1 MLHVALHVCS
11 VGAMTE
17 YARWDVRDNL
27 QVPAGLVDGPDWHR
41 IEDTTGEVPTFYV
54 RVGTAP
60 DGRMIVT
67 GLLLAEPAEGA
78 LEVTANV
85 LRAVS
90 LADVIRTIQWR
101 ESGSLPPR
109 SVGPIGPTGLG
120 RFEGHEASVR
130 ASAQQVEAAPSR
142 RGQRAPDQEALEEFA
157 AVYRRHA
164 TYSRSAMTLTAR
176 ELHIHRATAHR
187 WRERCRAA
195 GLLPDREDHE

>member
-1 MLHVALHVCS
+1 
-11 VGAMTE
+11 MTE
-17 YARWDVRDNL
+17 YARWDVRDDL
-27 QVPAGLVDGPDWHR
+27 LVPAGLVDGPDWHR
-41 IEDTTGEVPTFYV
+41 IEDTAGEVSTFYV

-90 LADVIRTIQWR
+90 LAEVIRTIQWR

-109 SVGPIGPTGLG
+109 SGMGMGPTGLL
-120 RFEGHEASVR
+120 RFDGHEDHVR
-130 ASAQQVEAAPSR
+130 AAAQPVEAAPSR
-142 RGQRAPDQEALEEFA
+142 RGARAPTQEDLERFA
-157 AVYRRHA
+157 EVYRRHA

-176 ELHIHRATAHR
+176 ELNIHRSTADR
-187 WRERCRAA
+187 WSKRCRAA
-195 GLLPDREDHE
+195 GLLPAREDHE

>member
-1 MLHVALHVCS
+1 
-11 VGAMTE
+11 MTD
-17 YARWDVRDNL
+17 YARWDVRDGL

-41 IEDTTGEVPTFYV
+41 IEDTAGEVPTFYV
-54 RVGTAP
+54 RVGTAA

-67 GLLLAEPAEGA
+67 GLLLAEPTEHA

-90 LADVIRTIQWR
+90 LAEVIRTIQWR

-109 SVGPIGPTGLG
+109 SVGAIGPTGLG
-120 RFEGHEASVR
+120 RFEGHEANVR
-130 ASAQQVEAAPSR
+130 MAAQPVDAAPSR
-142 RGQRAPDQEALEEFA
+142 RGAHAPTQEDLERFA
-157 AVYRRHA
+157 DVYRRHA

-176 ELHIHRATAHR
+176 ELNMHRATAHR

-195 GLLPDREDHE
+195 GLLPAREDHE